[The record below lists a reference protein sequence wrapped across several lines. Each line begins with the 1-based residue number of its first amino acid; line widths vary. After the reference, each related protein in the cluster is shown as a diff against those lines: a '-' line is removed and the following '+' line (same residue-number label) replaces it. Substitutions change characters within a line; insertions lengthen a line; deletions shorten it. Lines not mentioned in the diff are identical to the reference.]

1 MSRGRNRPGYMVS
14 DAYERPMNGRT
25 VSIDRD
31 RCDGCGLCVSACHEG
46 AIALVEG
53 KAALVRADMCDGLGD
68 CLPACPRN
76 AISFGDGDIATT
88 PNLMA
93 EPTVQWPIQIGLV
106 PPRSSHF
113 KGALVIAA
121 DCTAFKVDD
130 FVRRFVGDRAVIIG
144 CPKLDDRAR
153 FEKIREILGNNPVD
167 AVEIVRMEVPC
178 CSALSGIVRDAVSKC
193 GRDVTV
199 RETVIGRNGSIVRS
213 D

>member
-1 MSRGRNRPGYMVS
+1 MVPG
-14 DAYERPMNGRT
+14 AYEHPMNGRT
-25 VSIDRD
+25 VSIDRGK
-31 RCDGCGLCVSACHEG
+31 CDGCGLCVSACHEG

-76 AISFGDGDIATT
+76 AISFGDGDVITT

-93 EPTVQWPIQIGLV
+93 EPAVQWPIQIGLV

-113 KGALVIAA
+113 RGTLVVAA
-121 DCTAFKVDD
+121 DCTAFKAED
-130 FVRRFVGDRAVIIG
+130 FTRRFVRDRAVVIG

-153 FEKIREILGNNPVD
+153 FGKIREILENNPVD
-167 AVEIVRMEVPC
+167 SVEVIRMEVPC
-178 CSALSGIVRDAVSKC
+178 CSALSRIVENAVSEC
-193 GRDVTV
+193 GRDIAV
-199 RETVIGRNGSIVRS
+199 RETVIGRDGSVVRS